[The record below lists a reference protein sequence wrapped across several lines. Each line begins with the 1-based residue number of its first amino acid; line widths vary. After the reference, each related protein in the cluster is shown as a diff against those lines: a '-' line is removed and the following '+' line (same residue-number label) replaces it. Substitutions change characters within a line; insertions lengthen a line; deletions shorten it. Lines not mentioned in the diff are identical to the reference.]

1 MLNLNVVHQESYS
14 RGELLLRSFFG
25 FFYIGIPHGFC
36 LFFLSIWGG
45 ILNFITFWAILF
57 TGSYP
62 QSFFEYQVK
71 LYRWNLRVSARL
83 SNLADGYPAFGLNAV
98 DDKTSLDI
106 PYPERQS
113 RGLLLLKAF
122 FGFIYCLFPHA
133 FVLLFV
139 QIWGSILSFIA
150 WWAVLFTGQYPQSFH
165 EFKVGIFRWTMRVNA
180 YMNNMT
186 DIYPPFTGKP
196 VPAVATIDQPY
207 DNFQ

>member
-36 LFFLSIWGG
+36 LFFLSLWGG
-45 ILNFITFWAILF
+45 ILNFISFWAILF

-83 SNLADGYPAFGLNAV
+83 SNLVDGYPAFGLDAV
-98 DDKTSLDI
+98 DDKTSLDV

-122 FGFIYCLFPHA
+122 FGFFYCLFPHL

-165 EFKVGIFRWTMRVNA
+165 EFNVGLYRWSMRVNA

-186 DIYPPFTGKP
+186 DTYPPFTGKP

-207 DNFQ
+207 DNFK